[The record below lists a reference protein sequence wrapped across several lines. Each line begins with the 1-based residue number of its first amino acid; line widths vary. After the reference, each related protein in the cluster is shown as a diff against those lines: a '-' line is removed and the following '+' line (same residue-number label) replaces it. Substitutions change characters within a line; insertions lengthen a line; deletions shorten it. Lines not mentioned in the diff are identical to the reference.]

1 MKSYKNLTTVTSPV
15 DLHRRARRA
24 AELISEARLL
34 IGTLEADT
42 LGLLT
47 HLVDAESLAAEVI
60 ARLPQKRGWTRKGAA
75 AAPEAAPNAAG
86 EADAAAVQE
95 GPSFVEI

>member
-60 ARLPQKRGWTRKGAA
+60 ARLPQKRSWTRKGEAST
-75 AAPEAAPNAAG
+75 EAAPDAPAA
-86 EADAAAVQE
+86 E